1 MARGNQK
8 VFAPVDPIL
17 RVPNQVIDREFLVE
31 RALSK
36 YEEFTLDRMEWLSR
50 REEFYLG
57 WDDYLS
63 PIYKGLWDGSSNL
76 HLPKTEIQANQ
87 MHARFLQALFFIS
100 PPFFIDP
107 QEDMDEE
114 RVLQIERKMKYILMR
129 YCNYNKGIFN
139 VMDDFCWDLVTG
151 GIGILRRDW
160 KVEQRRFLK
169 VDENPDFLSDGFD
182 LKRAF
187 SEDIDEDEFRLMVD
201 EAIKTPY
208 EEKFVVRTT
217 FNGPI
222 LTAEDPTFILF
233 KGRVV
238 DSTNLNLHQ
247 TVMQV
252 CYFTENDLIG
262 FKQSQYMDED
272 VIDEILDRPGDVFGN
287 TTMTMRANGL
297 YSAQD
302 RVTGVRTV
310 NPMNTEKQYEMLCL
324 YDTVSVSMKKHSLAD
339 KVVYYVHP
347 ASKNLP
353 RWSYLDRH
361 SGNGK
366 LPLHMCHLYRRPRT
380 SVGRG
385 LVETHGPLNEMSD
398 VLINQAIDAGSLAN
412 NPMFGYRGSSTF
424 DPDEIRVEPG
434 MGVKLD
440 DVNNDLRFFNWNVNP
455 TWSVSI
461 IGLIDQMM
469 SQLTSLGPESSG
481 VVGGRVGPMRSNAGV
496 KSMFAE
502 RDVNLDVLMRRLN
515 DTISDVYEGLYYDC
529 EERMPKELRIPVI
542 GMDGVPELDED
553 GAPMFQTV
561 SRSDAA
567 QRVHFGLY
575 ANATNMN
582 RQAQLEAS
590 MQMAQF
596 LFQRVAL
603 ETGIVKPENVYN
615 VLNDVLKNMGKQRIN
630 RFISKPDGV
639 DAITFEAELY
649 CCAQG
654 IMPPVVMADPK
665 HAEKIERY
673 NEELAKDVSTMDE
686 QYGSLHEKAIPM
698 MKAALAKHEKFLAT
712 LEKAQ
717 AMQNPTGMTQSPT
730 LGLQGNQ
737 TAGADR
743 SGNMAGGGG
752 AEGGPPPAAMGGG
765 EQMEGGPEGGVE

>member
-1 MARGNQK
+1 MARGNQQI
-8 VFAPVDPIL
+8 FAPVSPIL
-17 RVPNQVIDREFLVE
+17 RVPKQTIDKQLLVE

-36 YEEFTLDRMEWLSR
+36 FEEFTLDRMEWLSR
-50 REEFYLG
+50 REEYYLG

-63 PIYKGLWDGSSNL
+63 PIYKGLWNGSSNL
-76 HLPKTEIQANQ
+76 HLPKTEIQATQ
-87 MHARFLQALFFIS
+87 MHARFLQALFFIN

-107 QEDMDEE
+107 QEDMDEL
-114 RVLQIERKMKYILMR
+114 RLQQIERKMKYILMR

-139 VMDDFCWDLVTG
+139 AMDDFCWDLVTG

-160 KVEQRRFLK
+160 KVEQRRYLK
-169 VDENPDFLSDGFD
+169 VDENPEFFQDGFD
-182 LKRAF
+182 LKKAF
-187 SEDIDEDEFRLMVD
+187 SEDIDEDEFKLLVD
-201 EAIKTPY
+201 DAIKTPY
-208 EEKFVVRTT
+208 EEKFVVRTV
-217 FNGPI
+217 FNGPV

-252 CYFTENDLIG
+252 CYFSENDLIG
-262 FKQSQYMDED
+262 FKQSQYMDDE

-287 TTMTMRANGL
+287 TTSTMRANGL

-302 RVTGVRTV
+302 RMTGVRTV
-310 NPMNTEKQYEMLCL
+310 NPMNTEKQYEFLCV
-324 YDTVSVSMKKHSLAD
+324 YDTVSVSQKKRSLAD
-339 KVVYYVHP
+339 KVVYMVHP
-347 ASKNLP
+347 SSKLLP

-366 LPLHMCHLYRRPRT
+366 IPLHMCHLYRRPRT
-380 SVGRG
+380 SYGRG
-385 LVETHGPLNEMSD
+385 LVETQSSLNEMTD
-398 VLINQAIDAGSLAN
+398 VLVNQAIDAGSLAN

-424 DPDEIRVEPG
+424 DPEEVRVEPG
-434 MGVKLD
+434 LGVKLD
-440 DVNNDLRFFNWNVNP
+440 DVNNDLRFFSWNVNP
-455 TWSVSI
+455 TWAVPI
-461 IGLIDQMM
+461 IGMIDQMM
-469 SQLTSLGPESSG
+469 SQLSSLGPESSG
-481 VVGGRVGPMRSNAGV
+481 AVGNRVGATRSNAGL

-515 DTISDVYEGLYYDC
+515 DTISDVYEGLFYDC

-542 GMDGVPELDED
+542 GMDGVPELDEN
-553 GAPMFQTV
+553 GKPMFTTI
-561 SRSDAA
+561 SRSDGAA
-567 QRVHFGLY
+567 RVHFGLY

-590 MQMAQF
+590 MSMAQF

-603 ETGIVKPENVYN
+603 DTGIVKPQNVYN
-615 VLNDVLKNMGKQRIN
+615 VLSDVLKSMGKQRID
-630 RFISKPDGV
+630 RFISKPDGA

-649 CCAQG
+649 CAAQG
-654 IMPPVVMADPK
+654 IMPPVVMADPA

-673 NEELAKDVSTMDE
+673 TEEIAKDTAEME
-686 QYGSLHEKAIPM
+686 AQYGALHAKAVPM

-717 AMQNPTGMTQSPT
+717 NMENPMGATQSPT

-737 TAGADR
+737 TAGPDR
-743 SGNMAGGGG
+743 AGGQQPSP
-752 AEGGPPPAAMGGG
+752 EGGPPQAFGGGGG
-765 EQMEGGPEGGVE
+765 EQGGEDGGVE